1 MENHEEKNECGC
13 YGHNFHGCVKNWKKC
28 HLIKMVIV
36 IIIIILAFCLGTQF
50 GERGYGRGGGDRF
63 ERGGMMNWNYGKV
76 QKVVLPENNTT
87 GGVTVE
93 VNKVVPSPVQ

>member
-1 MENHEEKNECGC
+1 MENNEEKKTGCCG
-13 YGHNFHGCVKNWKKC
+13 HTFHGCSGDWKKC
-28 HLIKMVIV
+28 HLLKMVMGAVIA
-36 IIIIILAFCLGTQF
+36 IIIFCLGSQW
-50 GERGYGRGGGDRF
+50 GEMKSEHRGGDRF
-63 ERGGMMNWNYGKV
+63 ERGGMMNWNYDKV